1 MRNRLHFVLLF
12 TCFFISFFS
21 RGQKISSD
29 NLLPEQHSTVRTKKI
44 AVKSGIIKFENC
56 AIVPGSLSV
65 EGVRFSNYV
74 YDAGT
79 ATLHWINIPA
89 TDSVILRYRIFDI
102 TNAVKGG
109 HLFYDTILK
118 KDFISP
124 LINSQKN
131 LNTTQGWF
139 SNSSLQT
146 NGSIGKQLG
155 FGNVQDA
162 VVHSNLNLQL
172 SGYLADSIEVSASI
186 SDNNLPIQPDGNTR
200 RLSELNQVYL
210 QFRKK
215 PWALSVGDIDLES
228 KQSDIF
234 HFYKRVQGASFQTKY
249 TKGNNSSSSLVSAGV
264 AKGKFTRQVLSVT
277 EGNQG
282 PYRLTSPTG
291 ELYFVV
297 LANTERVYLNGQ
309 LLDRGEDRDY
319 VINYNMAELT
329 FTAKQMITKDSRVQV
344 EFQYVERNYLNSDL
358 VISQEF
364 NFNKRWAV
372 RIGAYQH
379 ADSKNASIDQS
390 LSVSQKQYLNNI
402 GDSLQNAFYSAV
414 SIDTSAAIGIRYEKL
429 YNGTDSFYRYSADR
443 QTAKYVMSF
452 MDLGE
457 GNGNYIPDFIGS
469 NGKVYKYVA
478 PIAGVK
484 QGRFEPVQ
492 LLVTP
497 KKQQLISI
505 GLDYQK
511 SKNSFIKTDFAVSNN
526 DWNRFSK
533 NNKKDDKGFASKVEA
548 AHLITL
554 DSSKK
559 ITVAGNMVFEYVNEK
574 FTPIERIRD
583 VEFLRSW
590 GLPFLFKNRTEKLIQ
605 TGVQFDLGLP
615 MKLGY
620 NYSNYIRDGEYSG
633 IKHNF
638 YEKFKRKS
646 LQVDAGLTNT
656 KFDFQNTSGN
666 YIMPYAEFGYKFL
679 HKNQWKVG
687 LRFESEK
694 NEIREKFTN
703 KLQLGAY
710 NFDNWTLYLRSNE
723 LLKNTHQFSF
733 YTRTEKYASN
743 TVWIKGDRSYNFNW
757 QTQVLS
763 NERRQ
768 LYVNVTY
775 RQLQLLNSIS
785 ANQATNNFLGRA
797 EYFMNEWKGALK
809 GNVNYEVGSGQE
821 QKKDIAFV
829 EVPAGQGQYTWFDYN
844 SDGIQQLNE
853 FELAIFQDQA
863 KFVKLYTPTNQYIGT
878 KYLNANYRVTLDP
891 RWFFSAINKS
901 TFSSVFS
908 RFVFSSVYQLSQ
920 KSLSTIPFS
929 GVPFGLN
936 LADTGLI
943 QLSGSMQNTLSYNR
957 FNPKWGIDISNL
969 KLMGKQL
976 MSYGPEYR
984 NSKEWIFK
992 QRISLHR
999 FLTFYNE
1006 LKLSEFSLITEGFSN
1021 KNYKIKAWKITPS
1034 FQWVYKTS
1042 FTFNCGFKIEQKDN
1056 SLIYGAETE
1065 RSSSLNFEGKYVLPK
1080 QASIAGKLSLQ
1091 HIQFD
1096 FPSANTIGYVM
1107 LEGLMPGQN
1116 AVWAFE
1122 FNKRLMNN
1130 LQLNIQY
1137 DGRKAGTVKG
1147 IHTGRVGITALF

>member
-1 MRNRLHFVLLF
+1 ML
-12 TCFFISFFS
+12 
-21 RGQKISSD
+21 G
-29 NLLPEQHSTVRTKKI
+29 QHSTIRINKI
-44 AVKSGIIKFENC
+44 AVKSGMMKFENRL
-56 AIVPGSLSV
+56 IVPGSLLV
-65 EGVRFSNYV
+65 EGVSSSDYV
-74 YDAGT
+74 YDAGN
-79 ATLHWINIPA
+79 ATLRWINIPA
-89 TDSVILRYRIFDI
+89 ADSVTLRYRIFNI
-102 TNAVKGG
+102 TNTVKGG
-109 HLFYDTILK
+109 HLFYDSILK

-124 LINSQKN
+124 LVNSQKN

-139 SNSSLQT
+139 SNSSVQT
-146 NGSIGKQLG
+146 TGSIGKQLG
-155 FGNVQDA
+155 FGNAQDA

-186 SDNNLPIQPDGNTR
+186 SDNNLPIQPDGSTR

-215 PWALSVGDIDLES
+215 PWTLSVGDIDLES
-228 KQSDIF
+228 KQSDFF
-234 HFYKRVQGASFQTKY
+234 HFYKRVQGASFQTKF
-249 TKGNNSSSSLVSAGV
+249 TNGDKNSSSSLVSAGV
-264 AKGKFTRQVLSVT
+264 AKGKFTKQVLSVS

-282 PYRLTSPTG
+282 PYRLSSPTG
-291 ELYFVV
+291 ELYFVL

-309 LLDRGEDRDY
+309 LLERGEDGDY
-319 VINYNMAELT
+319 VINYNTAELT

-364 NFNKRWAV
+364 NFNKKWAV
-372 RIGAYQH
+372 RIGAFQH
-379 ADSKNASIDQS
+379 ADSKNATIDQS
-390 LSVSQKQYLNNI
+390 LSASQKQYLSNI

-414 SIDTSAAIGIRYEKL
+414 SIDTSAAVGIRYEKL
-429 YNGTDSFYRYSADR
+429 YNGTDSFYRYSNDR
-443 QTAKYVMSF
+443 LTAKYVMSF

-457 GNGNYIPDFIGS
+457 GNGNYIPDFVGA

-497 KKQQLISI
+497 KKQQLISV
-505 GLDYQK
+505 GVDYKK
-511 SKNSFIKTDFAVSNN
+511 SGNSFIKTDLAISNN
-526 DWNRFSK
+526 DWNRFSRV
-533 NNKKDDKGFASKVEA
+533 NKKDDKGIASKIEA

-554 DSSKK
+554 NANKK
-559 ITVAGNMVFEYVNEK
+559 IAISGNVAFEYVNEK
-574 FTPIERIRD
+574 FTPIERLRD

-590 GLPFLFKNRTEKLIQ
+590 GLPFLMENRTEKLVHSGI
-605 TGVQFDLGLP
+605 QFDLGLP
-615 MKLGY
+615 LKLGY

-633 IKHNF
+633 IKHYF
-638 YEKFKRKS
+638 YEKFKKKN
-646 LQVDAGLTNT
+646 LQIDAGLTKT
-656 KFDFQNTSGN
+656 KFDFHNTSGG
-666 YIMPYAEFGYKFL
+666 YFKPYAEIGYKFL
-679 HKNQWKVG
+679 KLNQWKIG
-687 LRFESEK
+687 LRFETEK
-694 NEIREKFTN
+694 NEIREKLNN
-703 KLQLGAY
+703 KLQPGAY
-710 NFDNWTLYLRSNE
+710 SFDNWTLYFRSNE
-723 LLKNTHQFSF
+723 LLKNSHQLSF

-743 TVWIKGDRSYNFNW
+743 TLWIKGDRSYNFNW
-757 QTQVLS
+757 QTQLLS

-768 LYVNVTY
+768 LYFNATY
-775 RQLQLLNSIS
+775 RQLQLLNSVS
-785 ANQATNNFLGRA
+785 AKQATNTFLGRA
-797 EYFMNEWKGALK
+797 EYLMNEWKGALK

-878 KYLNANYRVTLDP
+878 RYLNANYRLTLDP
-891 RWFFSAINKS
+891 RWFFSANKKSALS
-901 TFSSVFS
+901 TFLSRMVFI
-908 RFVFSSVYQLSQ
+908 SVYQLTQ
-920 KSLSTIPFS
+920 KSLSTISFS

-943 QLSGSMQNTLSYNR
+943 HLSGSMQNTLSYNR

-984 NSKEWIFK
+984 NSNDWTFK

-999 FLTFYNE
+999 FLTFFNE

-1021 KNYKIKAWKITPS
+1021 KNYRIKAWKFTPS

-1042 FTFNCGFKIEQKDN
+1042 FTFNFGIRIEQKDN

-1065 RSSSLNFEGKYVLPK
+1065 KSSSLNFEGKYVLPK
-1080 QASIAGKLSLQ
+1080 QASIAGKFSLQ

-1096 FPSANTIGYVM
+1096 FPTANTIGYVM

-1116 AVWAFE
+1116 AVWAFD
-1122 FNKRLMNN
+1122 FNKRIMNN

-1137 DGRKAGTVKG
+1137 DGRKAGTVKV
-1147 IHTGRVGITALF
+1147 IHTGRVGVTALF